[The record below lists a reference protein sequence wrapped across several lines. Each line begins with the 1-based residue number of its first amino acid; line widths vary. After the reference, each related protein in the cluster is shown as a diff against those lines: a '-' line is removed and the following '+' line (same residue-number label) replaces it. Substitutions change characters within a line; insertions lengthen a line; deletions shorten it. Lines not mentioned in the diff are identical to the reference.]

1 MVAYSTCGLLSGS
14 AVSIAGST
22 SFSNGCPDFFGKG
35 QAVMHMRGDFSVSL
49 YIPEVFDSYGFMEF
63 LAANSMI
70 IACNSE

>member
-1 MVAYSTCGLLSGS
+1 M
-14 AVSIAGST
+14 AVPI
-22 SFSNGCPDFFGKG
+22 FIGKG